1 MSPRVIVDDVDS
13 VRVLTLNRP
22 EARNALDGALI
33 SALYEALVAAD
44 AEPSAG
50 AVVLT
55 GADPAFCAG
64 VDLKE
69 AARDGAAYFDKHR
82 AQPVIPQVARM
93 ATPVIGAINGATF
106 TGGLELA
113 LGCDF
118 LIASERAV
126 FADTHARVGILPGG
140 GLTARLPPLV
150 GPGWARRM
158 SYAGEVIDAERAL
171 RIGLVTEV
179 VAHDRL
185 LDRAVE
191 LAAMVAEVP
200 SATMRALKSVYVSGA
215 APATDAAL
223 AAERTGA
230 AGQRPDLEHLEQ
242 RRAAVTE
249 RNRRQ
254 VRLSGSP

>member
-1 MSPRVIVDDVDS
+1 MSPRVLADDAGA
-13 VRVLTLNRP
+13 VRVLTMNRP
-22 EARNALDGALI
+22 AARNALDGELI

-44 AEPSAG
+44 ADSGVRAL
-50 AVVLT
+50 VLT

-64 VDLKE
+64 IDLKQ
-69 AARDGAAYFDKHR
+69 AAREGEAYFRRHR
-82 AQPVIPQVARM
+82 VQPVIPQVARM
-93 ATPVIGAINGATF
+93 ATPVIGAVNGATF

-126 FADTHARVGILPGG
+126 FADTHARVGVLPGG

-150 GPGWARRM
+150 GQAWARRL
-158 SYAGEVIDAERAL
+158 SFAGEVIDAALAL

-179 VAHDRL
+179 LPHDQL
-185 LDRAVE
+185 LPRAVE
-191 LAAMVAEVP
+191 LATAVTEVP
-200 SATMRALKSVYVSGA
+200 APTMRALKEIYRRGA
-215 APATDAAL
+215 AVTAEPAM
-223 AAERTGA
+223 AAERAVA
-230 AGQRPDLEHLEQ
+230 AGQPPDLALLEE

-254 VRLSGSP
+254 VGRPPAD